1 MNRNQRSFA
10 PSVLARLKQRNRDI
24 GIDHSPMPQVSV
36 LKGYG
41 KISEDTMQAVQFD
54 RKRWAEESA
63 RTIRASIVQALQNE
77 LWMHAVTGCM
87 INEINF
93 DWEEPTI
100 EATDT
105 AIIGH
110 SHFRIL

>member
-24 GIDHSPMPQVSV
+24 GIDHSPMPQISV
-36 LKGYG
+36 LKGYD
-41 KISEDTMQAVQFD
+41 KVDEAFAAAAFD
-54 RKRWAEESA
+54 R
-63 RTIRASIVQALQNE
+63 RAWYEQCVKSITWEIKNALQRE
-77 LWMHAVTGCM
+77 IWMHAVTGCM

-100 EATDT
+100 EVTET